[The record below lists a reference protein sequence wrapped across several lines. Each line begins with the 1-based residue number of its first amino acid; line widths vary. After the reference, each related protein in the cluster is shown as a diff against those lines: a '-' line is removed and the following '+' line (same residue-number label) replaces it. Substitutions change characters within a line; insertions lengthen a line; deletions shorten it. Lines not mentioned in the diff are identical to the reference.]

1 MDTNYVLCKWKGQLW
16 PAKVLSRP
24 GASAKNKRRKALFLE
39 VQILSV
45 NEKIK
50 VKSTEIKI
58 LSKSRRE
65 ALASSLLTQSATS
78 GPRREKT
85 AHKRSHRAAWNSARG
100 RANLI
105 QKGTSGEEVTT
116 TLSQNP
122 PPKRSASLR
131 HPNRQTC
138 KGDLAKNLGK
148 SENPTSLVA
157 PSESHVPQCR
167 DNAQRRTTIAP
178 TRRRREGKPSQICF
192 LCQNSPPLSRHS
204 AEKEGKEKVATSP
217 VMSTQPP
224 ATEEGAGAP
233 QEDDTPMLPSPF
245 ILSGTKTL
253 KEEAQ
258 GSCPRNVAN
267 SSKCS
272 TFSQNTEGPRE
283 GRPQP
288 GFEDAATSSSSSQLG
303 LRYSLR
309 LANRRRKL
317 QVPDIQN
324 QLQALQSLDDSEAV
338 HANKAVTMVD
348 GKERGQPAGIAFAQE
363 PRSIAR
369 GMIVWF
375 KYQEYPFW
383 PAVVTS
389 VQDAEKTARVLLIEA
404 DMNGEES
411 GLRVPLRRLKR
422 FDCKEKE
429 KLVKRAEKGHKESVH
444 WCCSLISDYRGRVGR
459 GSFVGSFLE
468 YYAADISFPIRKA
481 APEGDVGDAFPR
493 VTYDDLEESEE
504 ETSQDGKRRCK
515 RILPDR
521 MRASWA
527 RANQKLVEFIVQRK
541 GADDHLLDILQGRK
555 PSHWLKSFLDSNKY
569 MVCIETYLEDDEQLD
584 AVVKHLQE
592 IYKQI
597 DKKMLSLIRNDKV
610 NFILEVLLPEAI
622 ICSIS
627 ALDGLDYKRAEAKYL
642 EGPPVHYREKELF
655 DRKVIKERRRKLA
668 MGEANYTSRPR
679 PMLISHLRD

>member
-1 MDTNYVLCKWKGQLW
+1 MDISTVMDTSDGYLTSHKDGQMDT
-16 PAKVLSRP
+16 
-24 GASAKNKRRKALFLE
+24 
-39 VQILSV
+39 
-45 NEKIK
+45 
-50 VKSTEIKI
+50 ST
-58 LSKSRRE
+58 
-65 ALASSLLTQSATS
+65 
-78 GPRREKT
+78 
-85 AHKRSHRAAWNSARG
+85 
-100 RANLI
+100 
-105 QKGTSGEEVTT
+105 
-116 TLSQNP
+116 
-122 PPKRSASLR
+122 
-131 HPNRQTC
+131 
-138 KGDLAKNLGK
+138 
-148 SENPTSLVA
+148 
-157 PSESHVPQCR
+157 
-167 DNAQRRTTIAP
+167 
-178 TRRRREGKPSQICF
+178 
-192 LCQNSPPLSRHS
+192 
-204 AEKEGKEKVATSP
+204 
-217 VMSTQPP
+217 
-224 ATEEGAGAP
+224 ATEEGAVAP

-283 GRPQP
+283 GRPKP
-288 GFEDAATSSSSSQLG
+288 GLEDAATSSSSSQLC
-303 LRYSLR
+303 LRYSLH

-363 PRSIAR
+363 PCSIER

-389 VQDAEKTARVLLIEA
+389 VQDAEKTARVLLIKA

-411 GLRVPLRRLKR
+411 GLRVPLRRLKH

-444 WCCSLISDYRGRVGR
+444 WCCSLISDYRGHVGR

-504 ETSQDGKRRCK
+504 ETSQDRKRRCK

-521 MRASWA
+521 MRAAWA

-555 PSHWLKSFLDSNKY
+555 PSHWLKSFLNSNKC

-610 NFILEVLLPEAI
+610 NFILEVLLPEVVPFFNN
-622 ICSIS
+622 SI
-627 ALDGLDYKRAEAKYL
+627 LLC
-642 EGPPVHYREKELF
+642 LF
-655 DRKVIKERRRKLA
+655 YQFYI
-668 MGEANYTSRPR
+668 
-679 PMLISHLRD
+679 